1 MGFGLQGWD
10 LDLEAEI
17 WTLSLGSE
25 SEGRGTEEEEK
36 AKKEEEKAKK
46 EEKIPH
52 ICERIGHQ
60 LLWGRCPAPPS
71 TFTTTYLGRA

>member
-36 AKKEEEKAKK
+36 AKKEE
-46 EEKIPH
+46 KIPH
-52 ICERIGHQ
+52 ICERTGHQ

-71 TFTTTYLGRA
+71 TFTTTYLGRAWVLLTM